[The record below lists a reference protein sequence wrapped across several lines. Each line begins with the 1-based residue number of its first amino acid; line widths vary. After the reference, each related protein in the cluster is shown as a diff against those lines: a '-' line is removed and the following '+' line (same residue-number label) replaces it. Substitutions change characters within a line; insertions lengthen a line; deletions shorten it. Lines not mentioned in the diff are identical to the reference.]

1 MGSSF
6 SRFYILFLVVIS
18 TVHVNAQDVAIKTK
32 LEQVS
37 IKKDSSF
44 VNQVTVTLKKSDDVI
59 VYPIFYDTELEK
71 IENIQVFTKKGK
83 RFKLVKEI
91 ILHEEDLKLEYIAS
105 KKIKMIAIPY
115 KTETKITYTLK
126 CDELMYFSGLRFFS
140 NDDIDTLKYQISVP
154 KTFDF
159 IHNTINKDSL
169 KYFALDSL
177 QLDTSTTWNINV
189 IPKKVKPNPLTAFGI
204 YKNIKEPLMR
214 TLVLPKDYNGD
225 GKKYMNDWYLKKTAT
240 RKGLSDI
247 ALQKIDEITKGI
259 TDPKEITAI
268 LYKYVHTN
276 FKYVAIEI
284 GMGAFIPTHVNEV
297 FTNKQGDCKDLSN
310 FLSEALNY
318 KGIKSDIALA
328 ATSQHISDC
337 DFPSLSSADHV
348 VCLAYIN
355 EKAIVLD
362 PTDPIHYMNTPV
374 ESIQERSVL
383 IINNEGGEFYQ
394 IPTFLPSQNAINYN
408 ITLKENSDKEL
419 MQGNFSVNYGGISG
433 NYLKRMQS
441 YAGTKKALS
450 VGIKHY
456 ESVFGNQ
463 SISDLK
469 INNQTKEITSEGS
482 ITVNGKIIKDGE
494 NRFLFIDF
502 LPRIFESE
510 ERETLLDGTH
520 IGSSFHKKIN
530 LEIQMDDPIEMFNTI
545 KHSFSENGISLNL
558 EISSSSEN
566 KIKCTY
572 DFIFDHIFINQE
584 NKVNTNKILT
594 SFKKIINEP
603 IVFRKKTE

>member
-1 MGSSF
+1 
-6 SRFYILFLVVIS
+6 
-18 TVHVNAQDVAIKTK
+18 
-32 LEQVS
+32 
-37 IKKDSSF
+37 
-44 VNQVTVTLKKSDDVI
+44 
-59 VYPIFYDTELEK
+59 
-71 IENIQVFTKKGK
+71 
-83 RFKLVKEI
+83 
-91 ILHEEDLKLEYIAS
+91 
-105 KKIKMIAIPY
+105 
-115 KTETKITYTLK
+115 
-126 CDELMYFSGLRFFS
+126 
-140 NDDIDTLKYQISVP
+140 
-154 KTFDF
+154 
-159 IHNTINKDSL
+159 
-169 KYFALDSL
+169 
-177 QLDTSTTWNINV
+177 
-189 IPKKVKPNPLTAFGI
+189 
-204 YKNIKEPLMR
+204 
-214 TLVLPKDYNGD
+214 
-225 GKKYMNDWYLKKTAT
+225 
-240 RKGLSDI
+240 
-247 ALQKIDEITKGI
+247 
-259 TDPKEITAI
+259 
-268 LYKYVHTN
+268 
-276 FKYVAIEI
+276 
-284 GMGAFIPTHVNEV
+284 
-297 FTNKQGDCKDLSN
+297 
-310 FLSEALNY
+310 
-318 KGIKSDIALA
+318 
-328 ATSQHISDC
+328 
-337 DFPSLSSADHV
+337 
-348 VCLAYIN
+348 
-355 EKAIVLD
+355 
-362 PTDPIHYMNTPV
+362 MNTPV

-510 ERETLLDGTH
+510 ERETVLDGTH

-530 LEIQMDDPIEMFNTI
+530 LEIQMDEPIEMFNTI
-545 KHSFSENGISLNL
+545 KHSFSENGIYLNL

-584 NKVNTNKILT
+584 NKISTNKILT

-603 IVFRKKTE
+603 IVFRKETE